1 MMCRKAA
8 GKCPDRAGGN
18 RYPRLHL
25 MKNPDRTTVT
35 RLEHLPNIGKAMAAD
50 LRLLGI
56 ELPQQLIGRDPLQ
69 LYHALEHATG
79 QRHDPCVL
87 DTFMA
92 AIDFMEGGEARPWW
106 LFTGERKRRYG
117 SALSRQDA
125 L

>member
-1 MMCRKAA
+1 
-8 GKCPDRAGGN
+8 
-18 RYPRLHL
+18 
-25 MKNPDRTTVT
+25 MKNPDRTTVA

-56 ELPQQLIGRDPLQ
+56 LLPQQLIGQDPQQ

-106 LFTGERKRRYG
+106 SYTKERKRRYG

>member
-1 MMCRKAA
+1 MK
-8 GKCPDRAGGN
+8 PIDR
-18 RYPRLHL
+18 R
-25 MKNPDRTTVT
+25 TVT

-56 ELPQQLIGRDPLQ
+56 ERPDQLCGQEPLH
-69 LYHALEHATG
+69 LYHALELLTG

-106 LFTGERKRRYG
+106 SFTGERKRRYG
-117 SALSRQDA
+117 QCASETGAVRSVVDSVLE
-125 L
+125 